1 MNDNTHNI
9 DRLLKARF
17 IDEPAVNL
25 ADRIIHQASLNTP
38 NSVVTAPYWARFKE
52 LFIVNYPAFA
62 SVACLVIG
70 LYVGILT
77 ENEVSGS
84 LDNINEWLSFTSL
97 DEEGYL

>member
-9 DRLLKARF
+9 DHLLKVRL
-17 IDEPAVNL
+17 IEEPATNL
-25 ADRIIHQASLNTP
+25 ADRIIHQASLNSSNDTVAI
-38 NSVVTAPYWARFKE
+38 SYWERFKE